1 MKVDFYAMV
10 LFIAFILV
18 PMLIIG
24 LMGQQFY
31 SFFTTLR
38 MNDSG
43 NAWVI
48 YSLAKL
54 QRSIYWNQLNNVRKK
69 FGYYILT
76 LSVVDF
82 LVRLI

>member
-1 MKVDFYAMV
+1 
-10 LFIAFILV
+10 
-18 PMLIIG
+18 
-24 LMGQQFY
+24 
-31 SFFTTLR
+31 

-54 QRSIYWNQLNNVRKK
+54 QRSVYWNQLNNVIKK
-69 FGYYILT
+69 FGYYIIT

-82 LVRLI
+82 LVGLISFNSIVVVTLALNRYKFGNRIYY